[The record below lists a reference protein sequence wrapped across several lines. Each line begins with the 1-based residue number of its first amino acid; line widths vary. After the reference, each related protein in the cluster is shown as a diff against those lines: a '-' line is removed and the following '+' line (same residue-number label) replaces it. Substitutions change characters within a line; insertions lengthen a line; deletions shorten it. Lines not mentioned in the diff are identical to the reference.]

1 MKRNH
6 ILALVGIVVAVAAI
20 LATLGDAS
28 TYVNFA
34 QAEKD
39 RGSVYTVIGTLDTS
53 KPMNYDARSSRFTF
67 FARDKQGEVRQ
78 VVYNQPK
85 PQDFERAEEVTM
97 KGYAE
102 DSVFVAGEILM
113 KCPSKY
119 NGQEGIANNTYS
131 E

>member
-39 RGSVYTVIGTLDTS
+39 MGSVYTVIGTLDTS